1 MFIMEVTK
9 LLTAIMMNFFK
20 SSKYVVDVLPDVI
33 TDERWM
39 EVKF

>member
-1 MFIMEVTK
+1 MVVEVTK
-9 LLTAIMMNFFK
+9 LFTAIMMNFFK
-20 SSKYVVDVLPDVI
+20 SSKYVDVLPDVR

>member
-20 SSKYVVDVLPDVI
+20 SSKYVDVLPDVI
-33 TDERWM
+33 TDVRWM